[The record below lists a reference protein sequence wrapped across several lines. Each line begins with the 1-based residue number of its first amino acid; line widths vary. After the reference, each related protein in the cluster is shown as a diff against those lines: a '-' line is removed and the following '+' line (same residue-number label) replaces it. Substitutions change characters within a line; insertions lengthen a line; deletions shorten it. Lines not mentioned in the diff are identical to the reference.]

1 MKKLGKVTFTVE
13 QDDDYNFT
21 VGTKAKG
28 KWSLGSLIALRSYLD
43 ELIKDLK
50 KQMKDENGRK

>member
-13 QDDDYNFT
+13 QVDDYNFT

-43 ELIKDLK
+43 ELIKDIK
-50 KQMKDENGRK
+50 K